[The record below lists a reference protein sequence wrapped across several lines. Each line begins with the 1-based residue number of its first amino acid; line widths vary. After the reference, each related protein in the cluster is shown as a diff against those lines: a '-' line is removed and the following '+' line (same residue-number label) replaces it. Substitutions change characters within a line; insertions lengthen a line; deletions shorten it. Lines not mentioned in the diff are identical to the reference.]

1 MAVNNEY
8 IRLNRFKREDRYWI
22 QEVPEKS
29 VPVKSNFAYD
39 LSLNPTKGEIVD
51 YQAINAS
58 ILMIILS
65 NFGEHP
71 FRPNLGSSAQNMP
84 FESFQLNQNYDGL
97 AGEIER
103 IETRIK
109 VLDITVEADPDNHSL
124 KLNIPY
130 MVLNTG
136 EVAEFDQ
143 RLSM

>member
-29 VPVKSNFAYD
+29 VPIRSNFAHD

-58 ILMIILS
+58 IMMIILS
-65 NFGEHP
+65 NYGEHP
-71 FRPNLGSSAQNMP
+71 FRPRLGSSAQTMP
-84 FESFQLNQNYDGL
+84 FESFQLGVDYNELG
-97 AGEIER
+97 AEIER

-109 VLDITVEADPDNHSL
+109 VLGVNVEANPDNHSIR
-124 KLNIPY
+124 LNIPY
-130 MVLNTG
+130 MVLDDG
-136 EVAEFDQ
+136 SISEFDQ
-143 RLSM
+143 RLAM

>member
-8 IRLNRFKREDRYWI
+8 IRLNRFKRDDRYWI

-29 VPVKSNFAYD
+29 IPIKKNFAYD

-51 YQAINAS
+51 YKAINAS

-71 FRPNLGSSAQNMP
+71 FRPYLGSSAQNMP
-84 FESFQLNQNYDGL
+84 FESFQLNMNHDEL
-97 AGEIER
+97 AEEIEK

-109 VLDITVEADPDNHSL
+109 VLGINITADPDNHSI

-130 MVLNTG
+130 MVIDTG
-136 EVAEFDQ
+136 DVSEFDQ